1 MKKLLVIIFLLFGNL
16 LAIAQYN
23 IQDSLAVVKSHWK
36 TTKFKGKISTKSI
49 HFNKCE
55 LFGANQSVN
64 MIEIAPNSPYKFD
77 LAYQA
82 KELITLDSFV
92 NIHQA
97 VAGINGNFFDVKN
110 GGSMDFIRS
119 NKEIISVNA
128 IYKSGSRAEHQ
139 KSAILFNNN
148 KLSISQWNGDEKWE
162 FDLKGED
169 VMLTGPLLRIDNKDA
184 VLAKNSFNA
193 DRAPRSLIG
202 IKADG
207 TVLMICIDGRSIEA
221 EGMTIKEEQDLIRW
235 LGCVDAINLDGGGS
249 STLFFKKAS
258 KSGIINYPSDNKVFD
273 HLGLRKIA
281 NAIILVE

>member
-1 MKKLLVIIFLLFGNL
+1 MKKLFVIICFLSANLF
-16 LAIAQYN
+16 AMAQYN
-23 IQDSLAVVKSHWK
+23 VQDSLMVVKSHWK
-36 TTKFKGKISTKSI
+36 TSKFKGKISTKSI

-64 MIEIAPNSPYKFD
+64 IIEIAPNSHYKFD
-77 LAYQA
+77 LAYQT
-82 KELITLDSFV
+82 KELISLDSIV
-92 NIHQA
+92 KIHQA
-97 VAGINGNFFDVKN
+97 IAGINGNFFDVKN

-139 KSAILFNNN
+139 KSAILINNN

-184 VLAKNSFNA
+184 VLANNSFNA

-207 TVLMICIDGRSIEA
+207 TVLMICVDGRSIEA

-235 LGCVDAINLDGGGS
+235 LGCVNAINLDGGGS

-258 KSGIINYPSDNKVFD
+258 KSGIINYPSDNKVYD